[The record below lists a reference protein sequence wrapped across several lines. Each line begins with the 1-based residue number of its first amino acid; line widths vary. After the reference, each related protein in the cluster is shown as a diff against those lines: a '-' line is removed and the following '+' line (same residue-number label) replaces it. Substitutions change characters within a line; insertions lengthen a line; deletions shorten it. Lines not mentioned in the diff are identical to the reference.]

1 MPTADDKHREFN
13 EWARRNPYEGGQ
25 DERTLEQALRETAQ
39 AKWQGRRC
47 YATNMSQ
54 ATTAALAVGCAS
66 GERRGLRPGQ
76 PGALHATVSQVT
88 PQDIK
93 AATSLW
99 YSLGLAPATINKRL
113 NCLSAMGVS
122 VEGCRVREPK
132 VLKWWLKPED
142 EDTVCRWLRASYRT
156 PDCLAADLI
165 QWTTRTGMRI
175 EETLRLTWADFEGIG
190 GIGAMAVLVPGTKTW
205 SAQASLPL
213 GAEAAAIIR
222 GLSADY
228 PDCDSKGPWSLL
240 SYEKLLAIWDAVR
253 KEYGWQDNPTATL
266 KALRRSAAR
275 HLHIT
280 KGMPLDM
287 VRQYLRH
294 EDIETTMGYL
304 RLTGG
309 YGTEE
314 MRKWL

>member
-1 MPTADDKHREFN
+1 MPT
-13 EWARRNPYEGGQ
+13 
-25 DERTLEQALRETAQ
+25 LEEALRETAMR
-39 AKWQGRRC
+39 KWQGRRC

-54 ATTAALAVGCAS
+54 ARQALDALYT
-66 GERRGLRPGQ
+66 LRNHRDLTP
-76 PGALHATVSQVT
+76 TDVT
-88 PQDIK
+88 PHWLQTITAK
-93 AATSLW
+93 W
-99 YSLGLAPATINKRL
+99 YAQGLAPATINKRL

-132 VLKWWLKPED
+132 VLKWWLSPANEARLCHHLEHARGTAVSKLLAYFI
-142 EDTVCRWLRASYRT
+142 RWTA
-156 PDCLAADLI
+156 
-165 QWTTRTGMRI
+165 RTGLRI
-175 EETLRLTWADFEGIG
+175 EESLRLTDEHFHQDADGRWE
-190 GIGAMAVLVPGTKTW
+190 VTVPGLKTADSQATLPV
-205 SAQASLPL
+205 SAELAPFLL
-213 GAEAAAIIR
+213 AAVADRNEHTR
-222 GLSADY
+222 GLRLF
-228 PDCDSKGPWSLL
+228 PI
-240 SYEKLLAIWDAVR
+240 SYERLQQEWDVCRAFLGVS
-253 KEYGWQDNPTATL
+253 DNPTATL

-275 HLHIT
+275 HLHIA

>member
-1 MPTADDKHREFN
+1 MPEQRPSPDT
-13 EWARRNPYEGGQ
+13 
-25 DERTLEQALRETAQ
+25 RTLEEALRETAI

-54 ATTAALAVGCAS
+54 ATIAVFAVKRAEADNKGWRDHLSDRSAKALAALTVG
-66 GERRGLRPGQ
+66 
-76 PGALHATVSQVT
+76 
-88 PQDIK
+88 DISPTAIK
-93 AATSLW
+93 SCTSRW
-99 YSLGLAPATINKRL
+99 YSEGLAPATINKRL

-142 EDTVCRWLRASYRT
+142 EATLTLALFDRWRGGCPKANHMARFI
-156 PDCLAADLI
+156 A
-165 QWTTRTGMRI
+165 WTTRTGLRV
-175 EETLRLTWADFEGIG
+175 EETLRLRKGDFHRDSVESY
-190 GIGAMAVLVPGTKTW
+190 AVTVPGLKTAE
-205 SAQASLPL
+205 AQATLPL
-213 GAEAAAIIR
+213 GAEAAEMVVARFIQLDPDDRFIP
-222 GLSADY
+222 LTY
-228 PDCDSKGPWSLL
+228 PELEAEWRWCRALL
-240 SYEKLLAIWDAVR
+240 NAA
-253 KEYGWQDNPTATL
+253 DNPTATL

-275 HLHIT
+275 HLHVA

>member
-1 MPTADDKHREFN
+1 MPEQKDL
-13 EWARRNPYEGGQ
+13 
-25 DERTLEQALRETAQ
+25 RTLEEALRETAQ
-39 AKWQGRRC
+39 VKWQGRRC

-54 ATTAALAVGCAS
+54 VAKAIGALAFHARPAGNPMCAGSVRIAEVTDSVLRKATAAWYAQ
-66 GERRGLRPGQ
+66 GL
-76 PGALHATVSQVT
+76 S
-88 PQDIK
+88 
-93 AATSLW
+93 
-99 YSLGLAPATINKRL
+99 PATINKRL

-142 EDTVCRWLRASYRT
+142 ERALVAILRNHGDLSASR
-156 PDCLAADLI
+156 AACMI
-165 QWTTRTGMRI
+165 QWTTRTGLRI
-175 EETLRLTWADFEGIG
+175 EESLRLTWKDVSLHRGE
-190 GIGAMAVLVPGTKTW
+190 VTVPGLKTS
-205 SAQASLPL
+205 SAQATLPL
-213 GAEAAAIIR
+213 GHEALEVLAR
-222 GLSADY
+222 VGHQTFGDPLVFQ
-228 PDCDSKGPWSLL
+228 L
-240 SYEKLLAIWDAVR
+240 SYGHMLAWWDECRVQL
-253 KEYGWQDNPTATL
+253 GIQDNPTATL

-294 EDIETTMGYL
+294 EDMETTLGYL

>member
-1 MPTADDKHREFN
+1 MKARPVTA
-13 EWARRNPYEGGQ
+13 ARQRVL
-25 DERTLEQALRETAQ
+25 TLEQTLRETAQ

-54 ATTAALAVGCAS
+54 AAQAIGSIAYEAGLFARDVTA
-66 GERRGLRPGQ
+66 E
-76 PGALHATVSQVT
+76 HATPDALRRVT
-88 PQDIK
+88 
-93 AATSLW
+93 AGW
-99 YSLGLAPATINKRL
+99 YRQGLSPATINKRL

-142 EDTVCRWLRASYRT
+142 EAAALKYLRMRGPYDMAKAA
-156 PDCLAADLI
+156 DAADLI
-165 QWTTRTGMRI
+165 EWTTRTGLRI
-175 EETLRLTWADFEGIG
+175 EESLRLTWAELSLHEGT
-190 GIGAMAVLVPGTKTW
+190 VTVPGLKTAT
-205 SAQASLPL
+205 AQATLPL
-213 GAEAAAIIR
+213 GSEALDILRRRAAPCFR
-222 GLSADY
+222 RTD
-228 PDCDSKGPWSLL
+228 DSRVFLL
-240 SYEKLLAIWDAVR
+240 GYDELLAVWNHLR
-253 KEYGWQDNPTATL
+253 ERQGWPEGATL

-294 EDIETTMGYL
+294 EDIETTLGYL